1 MEQILFLC
9 TGNYYRS
16 RFAELFFNHLAE
28 EKGLEWRAISR
39 ALALER
45 GIYNIGPIST
55 YAVQGLR
62 QRGVDLPDMLRMPQQ
77 LQESDLESSTR
88 IIALHEPEHRPLV
101 EQRFASWKQRVEY
114 WRAPDLDK
122 MHPDQAL
129 EYIAQQ
135 VIALLGELRT
145 SINTLPG

>member
-16 RFAELFFNHLAE
+16 RFAELLFNHLAE
-28 EKGLEWRAISR
+28 RKGLEWRAISR

-45 GIYNIGPIST
+45 GIYNVGPISPH
-55 YAVQGLR
+55 AIEGLR
-62 QRGVDLPDMLRMPQQ
+62 QRGVQIPDMLRMPQQ
-77 LQESDLESSTR
+77 LQGTDLESSTR

-101 EQRFASWKQRVEY
+101 EQRFPPWEQRVEY
-114 WRAPDLDK
+114 WHAPDLDK
-122 MHPDQAL
+122 MPPDQAL

-135 VIALLGELRT
+135 VIGLLPELKT
-145 SINTLPG
+145 KKNSLPG